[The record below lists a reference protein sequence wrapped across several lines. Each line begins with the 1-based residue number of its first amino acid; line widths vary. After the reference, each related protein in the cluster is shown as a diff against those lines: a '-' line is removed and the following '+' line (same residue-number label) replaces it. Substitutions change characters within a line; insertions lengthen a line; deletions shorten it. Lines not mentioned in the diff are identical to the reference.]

1 MNMKSSPAINI
12 KLIQGLNLIS
22 QKEYREFVFFS
33 TSRYFSGQRNYAA
46 ILKLLQA
53 MHKTQFRGHD
63 NKSILGKLMSEL
75 KLNKKTLLSRLSEL
89 YKIFEM
95 FVVIRKLKYMP
106 VERNTILMN
115 YYSEK
120 NSFKLFD
127 YVYNSSF
134 ETLKKEKISFSKLK
148 NEIQLYDLSST
159 KNFMQGNGK
168 LYREHFSIKTDFQI
182 FGFLHDILK
191 NSTEIQQQKFMGS
204 EQNTTLP
211 EIILKKLPVKEIL
224 ESMKKIYPDYYKYTS
239 IIYQMY
245 LSFRN
250 FSDKVNFLKAL
261 RLHKEIKKTLSDSDN
276 QFIYVMF
283 ITYCINQTHFNK
295 PEFYK
300 YLFTIINEK
309 LRDGYFSEL
318 KENNF
323 PVNNFRDYVFIGLR
337 VGETEWVRDFI
348 KNYSSLLPSRYRK
361 DDVLIAESLIALNEQ
376 KFEDALSYLSKV
388 KKKNYLHYTDSS
400 FYKLR
405 AFYELCYFDEALN
418 EVDRIRKYL
427 NTNSE
432 IPSIFINKYSSYLKD
447 IEVLIKYS
455 EGKIDKDDFNL
466 YFKESDLITGD
477 NWVSK
482 TVRKLMML
490 KDPEVQNYI
499 NEN

>member
-1 MNMKSSPAINI
+1 
-12 KLIQGLNLIS
+12 
-22 QKEYREFVFFS
+22 
-33 TSRYFSGQRNYAA
+33 
-46 ILKLLQA
+46 
-53 MHKTQFRGHD
+53 
-63 NKSILGKLMSEL
+63 
-75 KLNKKTLLSRLSEL
+75 
-89 YKIFEM
+89 
-95 FVVIRKLKYMP
+95 
-106 VERNTILMN
+106 
-115 YYSEK
+115 
-120 NSFKLFD
+120 
-127 YVYNSSF
+127 
-134 ETLKKEKISFSKLK
+134 
-148 NEIQLYDLSST
+148 
-159 KNFMQGNGK
+159 
-168 LYREHFSIKTDFQI
+168 
-182 FGFLHDILK
+182 
-191 NSTEIQQQKFMGS
+191 
-204 EQNTTLP
+204 
-211 EIILKKLPVKEIL
+211 
-224 ESMKKIYPDYYKYTS
+224 
-239 IIYQMY
+239 MY